1 MEKETASQDTGML
14 QLESLQLDIQMLQY
28 REEDKTEF
36 NDFATVVQSNFHSI
50 QNNFTNIQAK
60 FEKLFATRKA
70 KELEQ
75 T

>member
-1 MEKETASQDTGML
+1 ML
-14 QLESLQLDIQMLQY
+14 QKY

-36 NDFATVVQSNFHSI
+36 NDFATLVQSNFHSI
-50 QNNFTNIQAK
+50 QNNFANIQAN